1 MKRFLAVLLLVL
13 LAPALRAQAGANTN
27 EPPNEWIDADT
38 GHRVIR
44 LSTEPGSQSFY
55 FNVNPFTPDGK
66 KMVFTSPTGICAIDL
81 STRKIE
87 KIVEGQRLR
96 PIMVG
101 RKTGQVYY
109 SQRTKVFAADLEN
122 KETRKIAELPFGHRV
137 SAVNSD
143 ETLLAGTTVI
153 MDENQA
159 KEAQA
164 REEAMVAN
172 SDSARKNRNRNLE
185 QRYND
190 RLPMELFFYNVKTGE
205 INKFNRCN
213 DWLNHLLFSP
223 TDPSLLMFCHEGPW
237 HKVDRIWLIHSDG
250 AGMTNIHKRTMNME
264 IAGHEF
270 WGADGQTAWY
280 DLQTPRGE
288 DFWVAGYNVASGD
301 RTWYH
306 LERDQW
312 SVHFNV
318 SPDGK
323 LFCGD
328 GGSEGMV
335 AHAGN
340 GKWIYLFR
348 PELVRDDAGAGIDKK
363 GLIKPGVFRWERLVN
378 MSKHD
383 YALEPNASFTP
394 DMKWIVFRSN
404 MFGPSYVFA
413 VEVAKAQK

>member
-1 MKRFLAVLLLVL
+1 
-13 LAPALRAQAGANTN
+13 
-27 EPPNEWIDADT
+27 
-38 GHRVIR
+38 
-44 LSTEPGSQSFY
+44 
-55 FNVNPFTPDGK
+55 
-66 KMVFTSPTGICAIDL
+66 
-81 STRKIE
+81 
-87 KIVEGQRLR
+87 
-96 PIMVG
+96 
-101 RKTGQVYY
+101 
-109 SQRTKVFAADLEN
+109 
-122 KETRKIAELPFGHRV
+122 
-137 SAVNSD
+137 
-143 ETLLAGTTVI
+143 

-205 INKFNRCN
+205 TKNFNRCN

-250 AGMTNIHKRTMNME
+250 TGMTNFHKRTMNME

-270 WGADGQTAWY
+270 WGADGKTAWY

-335 AHAGN
+335 AHAEN
-340 GKWIYLFR
+340 GKWIYLFH
-348 PELVRDDAGAGIDKK
+348 PELVSDEAGTSINRK

-378 MSKHD
+378 MAKHD
-383 YALEPNASFTP
+383 YALEPNAIFTP

-404 MFGPSYVFA
+404 MFGASYVFA
-413 VEVAKAQK
+413 VEVAKAGK

>member
-1 MKRFLAVLLLVL
+1 MRCLTLLLL
-13 LAPALRAQAGANTN
+13 ILSWIGSQAHGADAP
-27 EPPNEWIDADT
+27 PPKEWIDTDT
-38 GHRVIR
+38 GHRIVR
-44 LSTEPGSQSFY
+44 LSDEPGSESFY
-55 FNVNPFTPDGK
+55 FNINAYTPDGK
-66 KMVFTSPTGICAIDL
+66 KMVFTSPTGIYAIDL
-81 STRKIE
+81 ATRKIE
-87 KIVEGQRLR
+87 RIVEGQRLR

-109 SQRTKVFAADLEN
+109 SQRTNVFAADLET
-122 KETRKIAELPFGHRV
+122 KASRKIAELPFGYRV

-143 ETLLAGTTVI
+143 ETLLAGTTII
-153 MDENQA
+153 MDDKQA
-159 KEAQA
+159 EEARA

-190 RLPMELFFYNVKTGE
+190 RLPMELFFYNVKAGE

-223 TDPSLLMFCHEGPW
+223 TDPSMLMFCHEGPW

-250 AGMTNIHKRTMNME
+250 TGMVNIHKRTMNME

-270 WGADGQTAWY
+270 WGADGKTAWY

-335 AHAGN
+335 AHAEN
-340 GKWIYLFR
+340 GKWIYLFH
-348 PELVRDDAGAGIDKK
+348 PELVRDDAGSGINQKD
-363 GLIKPGVFRWERLVN
+363 LIKPGVFRWERLVN

-383 YALEPNASFTP
+383 YTLEPNANFTP

-404 MFGPSYVFA
+404 IFGPSYVFA
-413 VEVAKAQK
+413 VEVAKAGK